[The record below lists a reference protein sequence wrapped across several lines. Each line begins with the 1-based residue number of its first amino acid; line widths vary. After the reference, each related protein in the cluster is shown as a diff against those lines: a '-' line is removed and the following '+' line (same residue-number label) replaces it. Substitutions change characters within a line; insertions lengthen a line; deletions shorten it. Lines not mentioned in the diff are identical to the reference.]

1 MMGKNVTRTSA
12 RKNVTRTLA
21 ILLFI
26 IGAVIGIAL
35 QGITFVGD
43 FEAMRFGATYRFD
56 NPLRNLACPIII
68 TDKETSR
75 VAVTLTNTSDRQ
87 IEFRFRTYISQ
98 GSATLITEDNTSLNL
113 DAGETGAIYWTITP
127 DDAAFE
133 RLILVKVRRFPRYG
147 FPSSEGACGVLYV
160 KTSLL
165 TGDQVFFS
173 LAAIALICMVGG
185 AILWALVNRPLK
197 RAAWTSLA
205 TMIGLGICIVAG
217 TIVGMTGNWMFGGII
232 LVITVLLA
240 ITITAV
246 YLHGIET

>member
-1 MMGKNVTRTSA
+1 MGKKATRTI
-12 RKNVTRTLA
+12 A

-35 QGITFVGD
+35 EGITIVGD

-56 NPLRNLACPIII
+56 NPLQTLSCPIII

-75 VAVTLTNTSDRQ
+75 VAVTQSNTSDRS

-98 GSATLITEDNTSLNL
+98 GSATLITEDNAALPL
-113 DAGETGAIYWTITP
+113 EAGETGAIYWTITP
-127 DDAAFE
+127 DNAAFE

-147 FPSSEGACGVLYV
+147 FPSSEGSCGVLYM

-173 LAAIALICMVGG
+173 LAAV
-185 AILWALVNRPLK
+185 ALVCMIVGIVLWILTNRPLK
-197 RAAWTSLA
+197 GSALGALA
-205 TMIGLGICIVAG
+205 NMLGLSVCIIAG
-217 TIVGMTGNWMFGGII
+217 TGIGMTGNWMFGGII
-232 LVITVLLA
+232 LVITLLLA
-240 ITITAV
+240 LTISTV
-246 YLHGIET
+246 YLIRIETQ

>member
-1 MMGKNVTRTSA
+1 MMGKKTTRI
-12 RKNVTRTLA
+12 VA

-75 VAVTLTNTSDRQ
+75 VAVTLTNTSDRS

-98 GSATLITEDNTSLNL
+98 GSATLITEDNTALSLE
-113 DAGETGAIYWTITP
+113 AGETGAIYWTITP
-127 DDAAFE
+127 DDVAFE
-133 RLILVKVRRFPRYG
+133 RLILVKIRRFPRYG
-147 FPSSEGACGVLYV
+147 FPASEGACGVFYL
-160 KTSLL
+160 KTTLL

-173 LAAIALICMVGG
+173 LAAIALFFMVVGVV
-185 AILWALVNRPLK
+185 LWALSNRPLK
-197 RAAWTSLA
+197 GSALGWFANML
-205 TMIGLGICIVAG
+205 GLGVCIVAG
-217 TIVGMTGNWMFGGII
+217 TTIGMTGNWMLGGII
-232 LVITVLLA
+232 LVITLLLA
-240 ITITAV
+240 LSITAY
-246 YLHGIET
+246 YLIRFESQ